1 MKTLLLDKYEEMQTM
16 PVLFTIILMAIIGG
30 FIGAMTN
37 FIAIRMLFRPYKA
50 IYLFNK
56 RLPFTPGLIPKRRD
70 ELAEHIGSVVVSHL
84 LTEDAIRSRLL
95 DTKLQKEVT
104 ETFIKMFQEKMTL
117 ETTPNELLE
126 ILGYQNAEVRSVA
139 WLKNNLE
146 NQLNQFFYKHQDT
159 RIDNIIPTMLES
171 ELQAKLPHVTERI
184 VIKMSDF
191 ITSENGK
198 IQIKQML
205 QNFFAE
211 HGKMGSM
218 ARMFINTDTFS
229 EKIQQEG
236 LRLISQEET
245 KNMLNQLLVTEWQN
259 FKSKELQELV
269 PVEKQADL
277 AEQLTTEIIQVIPF
291 GKLFNQPVQ
300 KFLHNYESIINEKVI
315 PFTVERSLDFVA
327 KHSSEMVGRLNLAQL
342 VEKQIAT
349 FSLPEIEKLVIEISG
364 RELKMITYLG
374 GILGG
379 FIGIV
384 QGILAIWI

>member
-1 MKTLLLDKYEEMQTM
+1 MS
-16 PVLFTIILMAIIGG
+16 VLFTIILMAVIGG

-37 FIAIRMLFRPYKA
+37 YIAIRMLFRPYNA
-50 IYLFNK
+50 IYLFKK

-70 ELAEHIGSVVVSHL
+70 ELAEHIGKVVVSHL
-84 LTEDAIRSRLL
+84 LTEDAIRARLL
-95 DTKLQKEVT
+95 ESTLQKEVT
-104 ETFIKMFQEKMTL
+104 ETINHMFHEKMML

-126 ILGYQNAEVRSVA
+126 IFGYKNAEVRSVD
-139 WLKNNLE
+139 WLKNKLE
-146 NQLNQFFYKHQDT
+146 KELNHFLDKNQSKRVSDL
-159 RIDNIIPTMLES
+159 IPPTLEA

-184 VIKMSDF
+184 TNKMADF
-191 ITSENGK
+191 IASEDGK
-198 IQIKQML
+198 TQIKQML

-236 LRLISQEET
+236 LKLLSQDDT
-245 KNMLNQLLVTEWQN
+245 KNLLNGLLTTEWQN
-259 FKSKELQELV
+259 FEAKELQELL
-269 PVEKQADL
+269 PGESQP
-277 AEQLTTEIIQVIPF
+277 QLTKQLTAEILQAIPYE
-291 GKLFNQPVQ
+291 KLFNQPVQ
-300 KFLHNYESIINEKVI
+300 LMLRNYEAIIIEKII
-315 PFTVERSLDFVA
+315 PYTVERLLDFVA
-327 KHSSEMVGRLNLAQL
+327 KHSSEMVERLNLANL
-342 VEKQIAT
+342 VETQIAT

-374 GILGG
+374 GVLGG

>member
-1 MKTLLLDKYEEMQTM
+1 MS
-16 PVLFTIILMAIIGG
+16 VLFTIILMAVIGG

-37 FIAIRMLFRPYKA
+37 YIAIRMLFRPYNA
-50 IYLFNK
+50 IYLFKK

-70 ELAEHIGSVVVSHL
+70 ELAEHIGKVVVSHL
-84 LTEDAIRSRLL
+84 LTEDAIRARLL
-95 DTKLQKEVT
+95 DSTLQKEVT
-104 ETFIKMFQEKMTL
+104 ETISHMFHEKMTL

-126 ILGYQNAEVRSVA
+126 TIGYKNAEVRSVD
-139 WLKNNLE
+139 WLRSKLEKELNHFFDKNQSKRVSDLIPSTLE
-146 NQLNQFFYKHQDT
+146 A
-159 RIDNIIPTMLES
+159 
-171 ELQAKLPHVTERI
+171 ELREKLPHVTERI
-184 VIKMSDF
+184 TTKMAGF
-191 ITSENGK
+191 IASEDGK

-236 LRLISQEET
+236 LKLLSQDDT
-245 KNMLNQLLVTEWQN
+245 KSLLNGLLTTEWQN
-259 FKSKELQELV
+259 FQAKELQELL
-269 PVEKQADL
+269 PGESQP
-277 AEQLTTEIIQVIPF
+277 QLTKQLTAEILQAIPYE
-291 GKLFNQPVQ
+291 KLFNQPVQ
-300 KFLHNYESIINEKVI
+300 VMLRNYETVITEKII
-315 PFTVERSLDFVA
+315 PFTVERLLDFVA
-327 KHSSEMVGRLNLAQL
+327 KHSSEMVERLNLANL
-342 VEKQIAT
+342 VETQIAT

-374 GILGG
+374 GVLGG